1 MKSTILTMAV
11 FASIIATL
19 ITHSQITAIEE
30 FDPLGE
36 INDLPRMIRVQAEF
50 IEMPHA
56 TYTKLMS
63 KPRTSANDTDLRA
76 ECAKLVKAG
85 EAGVIETLCVTALPG
100 QSATSESISEF
111 IYPTEYEP
119 GELPNEI
126 NGAAVSG
133 DHPIGSPPTP
143 SAFDTKNTGS
153 TFEVEAMID
162 TSMKVIDLRLTP
174 TLVYHV
180 DTVNWGAEKIAGAA
194 GPIEM
199 PSFYV
204 LSIKTGATLRDG
216 QPSMIGAL
224 SPKSDKGVVD
234 QTRKIMVFT
243 RADILTVGK

>member
-1 MKSTILTMAV
+1 MKSTILTLAF
-11 FASIIATL
+11 FASILATL
-19 ITHSQITAIEE
+19 ITHSQTATEE

-50 IEMPHA
+50 IEMPHT

-85 EAGVIETLCVTALPG
+85 DAGVLETLCVTALPG

-126 NGAAVSG
+126 NGEAVNG

-153 TFEVEAMID
+153 TFEVEAHID
-162 TSMKVIDLRLTP
+162 ANDSIVELRLTP

-180 DTVNWGAEKIAGAA
+180 NTVNWGAEKAVGAA

-199 PSFYV
+199 PTFYV
-204 LSIKTGATLRDG
+204 LALKTGATVVAG

-224 SPKSDKGVVD
+224 SPKNDKGIMD
-234 QTRKIMVFT
+234 PTRKVMVFV